1 MADFSKLPDELIHII
16 FDYSNIVVYRFGKYM
31 NRLDKNDYRYD
42 MIKKIRRPI
51 WIGNN
56 KYMIKY
62 IIWDSFE
69 IKYLLYIHTYNTG
82 NNFSYLTRKTVIKH
96 DDGTLETIDQKQY
109 IFDLEGKYS
118 QITNYVM

>member
-1 MADFSKLPDELIHII
+1 MVDFSKLPSDLINMIL
-16 FDYSNIVVYRFGKYM
+16 DYTGKVIYRYGKYM

-51 WIGNN
+51 WIGNS
-56 KYMIKY
+56 KYIIKY

-82 NNFSYLTRKTVIKH
+82 NKFSYLTRKTVIKH

-118 QITNYVM
+118 QITIM